1 MVEKNLEK
9 IKYTFL
15 LPAYKAT
22 FFAEALNGI
31 KRQSFHNYKVIVSDD
46 CSPENLKL
54 IFDSVVGNDSRFT
67 YRRNEKNIGGESL
80 VAHWNLL
87 VDMCDT
93 EYMIMASDDDIYE
106 PDFLKDINVLVERYP
121 QVDILRARARRIENE
136 VTTCED
142 GDIPELL
149 SQEEF
154 MKYFGQKPMV
164 LCLANYVFRTSAL
177 KVMGGFPDFPT
188 AAKSDTATAICLSKN
203 GIATTKDIRFSFRM
217 SNENLSSGNGYD
229 KNTIKT
235 AEANIMFADWYREK
249 YGETYPYKYAVEG
262 VGYYLMARMPLCES
276 IRYAIKFKKRGY
288 YIGIKPLFTM
298 TKNWIKI
305 HI

>member
-1 MVEKNLEK
+1 MQQNN
-9 IKYTFL
+9 IIYTFL
-15 LPAYKAT
+15 LPAYKAR
-22 FFAEALNGI
+22 FLEESLNSI
-31 KRQSFHNYKVIVSDD
+31 KKQSYREFRCLVSDD
-46 CSPENLKL
+46 SSPEDIKSV
-54 IFDSVVGNDSRFT
+54 FDKTVGEDSRFV
-67 YRRNEKNIGGESL
+67 YRRNEENIGGKSL

-87 VDMCDT
+87 VNLCDT
-93 EYMIMASDDDIYE
+93 EYLIMASDDDIYGH
-106 PDFLKDINVLVERYP
+106 DFLKDINVLVEKYP

-149 SQEEF
+149 PQEEF
-154 MKYFGQKPMV
+154 LKCFGQKPMV

-177 KVMGGFPDFPT
+177 KAMGGFPDFPT

-203 GIATTKDIRFSFRM
+203 GIATTKNILFSFRM
-217 SNENLSSGNGYD
+217 SNENLSSSNGYE

>member
-1 MVEKNLEK
+1 MAEENIKNV
-9 IKYTFL
+9 KYTFL
-15 LPAYKAT
+15 LPAYKAA
-22 FFAEALNGI
+22 FFAEALDSI
-31 KRQSFHNYKVIVSDD
+31 KKQSYYNFKVIVSDD
-46 CSPENLKL
+46 FSPENLKK
-54 IFDSVVGNDSRFT
+54 IYDSIVGSDSRFV
-67 YRRNEKNIGGESL
+67 YRRNDVNMGGKSL
-80 VAHWNLL
+80 VSHWNLL

-106 PDFLKDINVLVERYP
+106 PDFLKDINILVDKYP

-149 SQEEF
+149 PQEEF
-154 MKYFGQKPMV
+154 LKYFGQKTMV

-177 KVMGGFPDFPT
+177 KAMGGFPDFPT
-188 AAKSDTATAICLSKN
+188 AAKSDTATAICLSKK
-203 GIATTKDIRFSFRM
+203 GIATTKDIQFSFRM
-217 SNENLSSGNGYD
+217 SNENLSSSNGYD

-262 VGYYLMARMPLCES
+262 VGYYLMARMSLCES

>member
-1 MVEKNLEK
+1 MS
-9 IKYTFL
+9 YTFL
-15 LPAYKAT
+15 LPAFKRT
-22 FFAEALNGI
+22 FLVEALCSI
-31 KRQSFHNYKVIVSDD
+31 KDQNYKDFKCIVSDD
-46 CSPENLKL
+46 CSPEDLKSV
-54 IFDSVVGNDSRFT
+54 FDKTVGDDSRFV
-67 YRRNEKNIGGESL
+67 YRCNEENMGSKSL
-80 VAHWNLL
+80 VSHWNLL

-93 EYMIMASDDDIYE
+93 EYLILASDDDIYE
-106 PDFLKDINVLVERYP
+106 REFLQEIDLLVKRYP
-121 QVDILRARARRIENE
+121 IVDIFRAKARRMQDGM
-136 VTTCED
+136 VVLTD

-149 SQEEF
+149 SQVDF
-154 MKYFGQKPMV
+154 MEYFGKKTMV
-164 LCLANYVFRTSAL
+164 HCLANYVFRTSAL
-177 KVMGGFPDFPT
+177 KAMGGFPDFPT

-203 GIATTKDIRFSFRM
+203 GIVTTKDILFSFRM
-217 SNENLSSGNGYD
+217 SNENLSSSNGYD

-288 YIGIKPLFTM
+288 YIGLKPLFTM

>member
-1 MVEKNLEK
+1 MQQNN
-9 IKYTFL
+9 IIYTFL
-15 LPAYKAT
+15 LPAYKAR
-22 FFAEALNGI
+22 FLEESLNSI
-31 KRQSFHNYKVIVSDD
+31 KKQSYREFRCLVSDD
-46 CSPENLKL
+46 SSPEDIKSV
-54 IFDSVVGNDSRFT
+54 FDKTVGEDSRFV
-67 YRRNEKNIGGESL
+67 YRRNEENIGGKSL

-87 VDMCDT
+87 VNLCDT
-93 EYMIMASDDDIYE
+93 EYLIMASDDDIYGH
-106 PDFLKDINVLVERYP
+106 DFLKDINVLVEKYP

-149 SQEEF
+149 PQEEF
-154 MKYFGQKPMV
+154 LKYFGQKPMV

-177 KVMGGFPDFPT
+177 KAMGGFPDFPT

-203 GIATTKDIRFSFRM
+203 GIATTKNILFSFRM
-217 SNENLSSGNGYD
+217 SNENLSSSNGYE

>member
-1 MVEKNLEK
+1 MQQNN
-9 IKYTFL
+9 IIYTFL
-15 LPAYKAT
+15 LPAYKAR
-22 FFAEALNGI
+22 FLEESLNSI
-31 KRQSFHNYKVIVSDD
+31 KKQSYREFRCLVSDD
-46 CSPENLKL
+46 SSPEDIKSV
-54 IFDSVVGNDSRFT
+54 FDKTVGEDSRFV
-67 YRRNEKNIGGESL
+67 YRRNEENIGGKSL

-87 VDMCDT
+87 VNLCDT
-93 EYMIMASDDDIYE
+93 EYLIMASDDDIYGH
-106 PDFLKDINVLVERYP
+106 DFLKDINVLVEKYP

-149 SQEEF
+149 PQEEF
-154 MKYFGQKPMV
+154 LKYFGQKSMV

-177 KVMGGFPDFPT
+177 KAMGGFPDFPT

-203 GIATTKDIRFSFRM
+203 GIATTKNILFSFRM
-217 SNENLSSGNGYD
+217 SNENLSSSNGYE